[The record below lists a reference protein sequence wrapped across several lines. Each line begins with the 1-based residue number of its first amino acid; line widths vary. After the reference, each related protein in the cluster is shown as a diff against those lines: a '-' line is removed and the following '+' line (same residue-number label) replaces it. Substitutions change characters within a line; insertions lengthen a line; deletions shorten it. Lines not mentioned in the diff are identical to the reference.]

1 MAPPNSTESWRHHF
15 RRGISDVLFIIVI
28 VLSFLLL
35 LILFG
40 YHNTDPGWSTSGA
53 VQEDTKH
60 FLGIIGAYIA
70 DALFSALGYAA
81 YLLPLGLSAISWQGL
96 RRSEL
101 DAELMAWKG
110 FALVIAMIALCGVLS
125 LHATT
130 PINSLAVTGG
140 GLAGQKITIE
150 LLRIWPI
157 QLVMGIYTL
166 LFFIG
171 ITLLLETNWLGVLEW
186 IGKRSIDAY
195 HWLWRKIDGQTQQPT
210 GSDAPYRR
218 RLADPEDEDGDD
230 TPARTKLAAR
240 LRAHALAAVAKYRAQ
255 REQRAEK
262 NRARPQRTPTFQ
274 KPPQTIADD
283 DLPPFRAPS
292 RHAAD
297 EPPVRS
303 EPNISW
309 AHYKAQIAPEEP
321 VVPPPAD

>member
-110 FALVIAMIALCGVLS
+110 LALVIAMIALCGVLS

-171 ITLLLETNWLGVLEW
+171 ITLLLETNWLGVLESLAVAQNRRTDAAAYRQRRP
-186 IGKRSIDAY
+186 IPAPPCRS
-195 HWLWRKIDGQTQQPT
+195 
-210 GSDAPYRR
+210 RR
-218 RLADPEDEDGDD
+218 RRWRRYPGANK
-230 TPARTKLAAR
+230 TCRSPARP
-240 LRAHALAAVAKYRAQ
+240 
-255 REQRAEK
+255 
-262 NRARPQRTPTFQ
+262 RPCRRGQIPRTTRTTCRKKSSATTTHP
-274 KPPQTIADD
+274 
-283 DLPPFRAPS
+283 DLPETAANYSRRRPAAIPRALTTCS
-292 RHAAD
+292 G
-297 EPPVRS
+297 
-303 EPNISW
+303 
-309 AHYKAQIAPEEP
+309 
-321 VVPPPAD
+321 

>member
-1 MAPPNSTESWRHHF
+1 
-15 RRGISDVLFIIVI
+15 VI

-140 GLAGQKITIE
+140 APSPDLAVTLS
-150 LLRIWPI
+150 LLDQAEI
-157 QLVMGIYTL
+157 L
-166 LFFIG
+166 
-171 ITLLLETNWLGVLEW
+171 
-186 IGKRSIDAY
+186 
-195 HWLWRKIDGQTQQPT
+195 
-210 GSDAPYRR
+210 R
-218 RLADPEDEDGDD
+218 RLQF
-230 TPARTKLAAR
+230 AAE
-240 LRAHALAAVAKYRAQ
+240 YIAQ
-255 REQRAEK
+255 NQG
-262 NRARPQRTPTFQ
+262 
-274 KPPQTIADD
+274 
-283 DLPPFRAPS
+283 
-292 RHAAD
+292 
-297 EPPVRS
+297 
-303 EPNISW
+303 
-309 AHYKAQIAPEEP
+309 
-321 VVPPPAD
+321 